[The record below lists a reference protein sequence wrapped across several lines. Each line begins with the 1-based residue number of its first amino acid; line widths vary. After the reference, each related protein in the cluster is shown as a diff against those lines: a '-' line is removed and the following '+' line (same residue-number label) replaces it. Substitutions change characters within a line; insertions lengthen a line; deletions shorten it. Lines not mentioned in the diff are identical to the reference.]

1 MDPTGD
7 LHLLLASRHPL
18 IVAGVDDEERFL
30 AVLRA
35 AAATAGV
42 PVWTWS
48 LTRGLA
54 RDGNDPQVGTA
65 DPRKAVD
72 FVATLSDPGAFV
84 FLDLHP
90 ASSDPAVVRRLKEA
104 ALAAEPGQTLVLTG
118 PTTDVP
124 AELEGLA
131 LRWTL
136 EPPSREEVEE
146 LVRRTFDDLAARGVP
161 VVLDVQGRAQL
172 IDTLL
177 GLTLREAERLVLR
190 AALRD
195 GRLADEDVAVVRDLK
210 AELLEADGILELV
223 GADAGDLDAVGGLE
237 ELKDW
242 FRVRGRALEPGAKEF
257 GLDPPKGV
265 LLTGVP
271 GCGKSLVAKA
281 LARTWKLPLV
291 LLDPSRLFGP
301 YLGESERRLE
311 RALATVVAMA
321 PLVLWIDEI
330 EKGFAAGPEGGD
342 GGAARRVLGSFLRW
356 MQERPAGVFIVA
368 TCNDVGLLPP
378 EFMRRGRFDEVFFV
392 DLPDAEE
399 REAIFRVQLERRG
412 RGPDAFELASVA
424 RATEGFS
431 GAEIEGV
438 VVAALYRA
446 YADGCELSIAGL
458 LQEAAATMPLSR
470 TRAEDVERL
479 RAWSQ
484 GRAVL
489 ASRPT
494 PDVPA

>member
-7 LHLLLASRHPL
+7 LRLLLASRHPL
-18 IVAGVDDEERFL
+18 IVAGIDDEERFL

-35 AAATAGV
+35 AAALAAV

-54 RDGNDPQVGTA
+54 RDGFDPQVGTA
-65 DPRKAVD
+65 DPRGALA
-72 FVATLSDPGAFV
+72 FVGALPDPAAFV
-84 FLDLHP
+84 FLDLH
-90 ASSDPAVVRRLKEA
+90 AALADPATVRRLKEV
-104 ALAAEPGQTLVLTG
+104 ALAAKPGQTLVLTG
-118 PTTDVP
+118 PTTEAP
-124 AELEGLA
+124 AELGGLA

-146 LVRRTFDDLAARGVP
+146 LVRRTLDDLAARDVP
-161 VVLDVQGRAQL
+161 VMLDAAGRAEL
-172 IDTLL
+172 IETLR
-177 GLTLREAERLVLR
+177 GLTLREVERLILQ

-195 GRLADEDVAVVRDLK
+195 GRLLDDDVTLVRDLK
-210 AELLEADGILELV
+210 AELLDADGILELV
-223 GADAGDLDAVGGLE
+223 GADAGGLDVVGGLE

-242 FRVRGRALEPGAKEF
+242 FRVRGRALEPGAREF

-321 PLVLWIDEI
+321 PLVLWVDEI
-330 EKGFAAGPEGGD
+330 EKGFAAGPDGGD

-356 MQERPAGVFIVA
+356 MQERPPGVFIVA
-368 TCNDVGLLPP
+368 TCNDVGSLPP
-378 EFMRRGRFDEVFFV
+378 ELMRRGRFDEVFFI

-399 REAIFRVQLERRG
+399 REAIFRVQLGRRG
-412 RGPDAFELASVA
+412 RDPGAFDLASLA

-446 YADGCELSIAGL
+446 YANGAELSIAGL

-470 TRAEDVERL
+470 TRAEEVERL

-484 GRAVL
+484 GRAVP